1 MDGQNQYKVYY
12 FKLHGRGDPTRAL
25 LTHAKIP
32 FEDISFGFD
41 TWPEHK
47 ANMPNGQCPC
57 LELNDGT
64 KMGQSIAIAR
74 YLASVHGYYPKD
86 PMEAYQVDQLVD
98 RYQDVSGTIYKP
110 LFIKDQA
117 EVDAKVKE

>member
-12 FKLHGRGDPTRAL
+12 FKVHARGDPTRAL